1 MFTHKTTKEIKIGN
15 IKIGA
20 DTPIRVQSMTKTA
33 TTDLKATLA
42 QIKELEN
49 SGCEIIRV
57 SVPDI
62 ESAKL
67 LGKIKKEMNVP
78 LVADIH
84 FDYKLAIESINQGVD
99 KIRIN
104 PGNIGSKE
112 KVKQIVELAK
122 ERKIPIRIGL
132 NSGSCENLVQT
143 CFDYI
148 KMFEDWNFF
157 DIVISLKASD
167 VLQTIKAYQ
176 SVAEKVNYP
185 LHIGIT
191 EAGPLLAGTI
201 KSSTGIGI
209 LLYQGLGDTI
219 RVSLTT
225 EPTEEVKVAY
235 LILQSLNLRNYGIE
249 LITCPTCARCK
260 IDLKKIVSEF
270 EKKVEPFR
278 KKFVKLPVPV
288 KVAIM
293 GCEVNGPGEA
303 KHADI
308 GIAGGKNTG
317 LLFKKGKPV
326 KKISPENWIDKLI
339 QVLLDFS

>member
-270 EKKVEPFR
+270 EKKLEPFR
-278 KKFVKLPVPV
+278 KKFVKLPAPV

-326 KKISPENWIDKLI
+326 KKISPENWIEELV
-339 QVLLDFS
+339 QSLLDFS

>member
-1 MFTHKTTKEIKIGN
+1 MFTHKTTREIKIGN

-20 DTPIRVQSMTKTA
+20 GTPIRVQSMTKTA
-33 TTDLKATLA
+33 TTDLKATLE

>member
-1 MFTHKTTKEIKIGN
+1 MFTHKTTREIKIGN

-20 DTPIRVQSMTKTA
+20 GTPIRVQSMTKTA
-33 TTDLKATLA
+33 TTDTKATLE

-191 EAGPLLAGTI
+191 EAGPLLEGTI

-270 EKKVEPFR
+270 EKKLEPFR
-278 KKFVKLPVPV
+278 KKFVKLPAPV

-326 KKISPENWIDKLI
+326 KKISPENWIEELV
-339 QVLLDFS
+339 QSLLDFS